1 MGINVTLIFCAT
13 INSSC
18 MHVLRNEVVGP
29 IICMGLEHGMVI
41 IGSCT
46 IVSTTVVNI
55 PCA

>member
-1 MGINVTLIFCAT
+1 VGINATLIFFPT
-13 INSSC
+13 IDSSC

-41 IGSCT
+41 IGSIT
-46 IVSTTVVNI
+46 NVSKTMVNI